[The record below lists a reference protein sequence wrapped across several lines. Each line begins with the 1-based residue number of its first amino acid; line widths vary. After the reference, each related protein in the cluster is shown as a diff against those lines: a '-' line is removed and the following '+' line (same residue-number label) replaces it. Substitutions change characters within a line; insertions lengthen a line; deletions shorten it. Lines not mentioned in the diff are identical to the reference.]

1 MCRENRE
8 ETRGCVGKGLEHPGP
23 ALGCGF
29 SWHCM
34 GEDQPLELK
43 DACCN
48 FFIKRKVFQSQ
59 PQHILC
65 VCAKSLQLCLTLCN
79 SMDYPPGSSVHG
91 IFLDRNTGEGCH
103 FLLQGIFRTQVWNPH
118 LLHLLHWQ
126 AGSLTLAPPGK
137 PHPNHTLSEP

>member
-29 SWHCM
+29 SWHRM

-43 DACCN
+43 DARCD

-65 VCAKSLQLCLTLCN
+65 VCAKSLQLCPTLCN

-91 IFLDRNTGEGCH
+91 ISQARVLERVVISSSRGSSGPRYGTRISYISCIG
-103 FLLQGIFRTQVWNPH
+103 RQV
-118 LLHLLHWQ
+118 L
-126 AGSLTLAPPGK
+126 
-137 PHPNHTLSEP
+137 